1 MKDVTGADI
10 VALQNE
16 GKKVL
21 LDLWAPWCG
30 PCRTLVPRLEEL
42 SSNYDNVEFVKVN
55 VDENRDYAMAMGIR
69 NVPTVIIFNGTQE
82 IQRLTGVQMDKVYT
96 DILDN
101 L

>member
-10 VALQNE
+10 AALQNE
-16 GKKVL
+16 GKKILV
-21 LDLWAPWCG
+21 DLWAPWCG

-55 VDENRDYAMAMGIR
+55 VDDNRDFAFAMGVR
-69 NVPTVIIFNGTQE
+69 NVPTVIILNGKQE
-82 IQRLTGVQMDKVYT
+82 VERLIGVNPDKVYS

>member
-1 MKDVTGADI
+1 MKDVTGADV
-10 VALQNE
+10 VALQNK

-30 PCRTLVPRLEEL
+30 PCRTLVPRLEQL
-42 SSNYDNVEFVKVN
+42 SPNYDDVEFIKVN
-55 VDENRDYAMAMGIR
+55 VDENRDYVMAMGIR

-82 IQRLTGVQMDKVYT
+82 IQRLTGVQPDKVYT
-96 DILDN
+96 DIIDN

>member
-1 MKDVTGADI
+1 MEITTEELKQKIENGEKLVVDF
-10 VALQNE
+10 
-16 GKKVL
+16 
-21 LDLWAPWCG
+21 WAPWCG

-69 NVPTVIIFNGTQE
+69 NVPTIIIFNGTQE
-82 IQRLTGVQMDKVYT
+82 IQRLTGVQMDKIYT